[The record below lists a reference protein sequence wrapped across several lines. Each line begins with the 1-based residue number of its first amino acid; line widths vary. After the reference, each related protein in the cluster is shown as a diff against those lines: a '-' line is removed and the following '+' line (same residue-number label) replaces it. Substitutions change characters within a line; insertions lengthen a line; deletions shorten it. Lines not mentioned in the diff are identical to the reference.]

1 MMPSVQVRVPTHLV
15 PEEKFV
21 SADENL
27 SQPLQNL
34 SAVDQLMTEQIP
46 TDVEQHL
53 RTGPTTNTQS
63 DGQSFISVSTI

>member
-1 MMPSVQVRVPTHLV
+1 MPTHLV

-34 SAVDQLMTEQIP
+34 SAVDQLMTIL
-46 TDVEQHL
+46 TDEV
-53 RTGPTTNTQS
+53 
-63 DGQSFISVSTI
+63 